1 MKCNGRLL
9 VAIAALTAGASS
21 FGAECEPVVWRQG
34 DFAGKL
40 YRQLA
45 KDGDNL
51 VLSPYGVASVCAL
64 ISTGARGATAD
75 AFAKTL
81 ELTTTNPDE
90 VSRLFAKSSQKLA
103 GTVEMSDSVWLFDGF
118 KPCDEF
124 CDRAEKV
131 FHAGVRESAGGA
143 VAMTNVNAY
152 VSERTHGKIPQLL
165 LAPPDPR
172 STLMMAVNTV
182 YLKAKWRCPFDSSA
196 TRDRQFRTLS
206 GESVTVLF
214 MHGKVYCAKY
224 AKSDG
229 FAALALPYRDSD
241 LEMLILLPDENV
253 ALSQIETSLSDPFV
267 EDVVRKL
274 ESSRDHIEEEV
285 DVAMPKFGME
295 ARHELSEVLRKMG
308 LGIAF
313 SDGADF
319 SGIAPIMPENNLG
332 LGNSVQVVNVRVD
345 EEVTEAVAATS
356 EEMIPACAPPPCHEF
371 VADRPFV
378 FMIRDAA
385 SGSLLFIGR
394 IANPAAPSAFGA
406 LSSDSSSGAAYR
418 AAAVAATLVCLA
430 GVVRAWRARRR
441 ALRST

>member
-75 AFAKTL
+75 AFAKTI

-90 VSRLFAKSSQKLA
+90 VSQLFAKSRQKLA

-118 KPCDEF
+118 KPYDEF
-124 CDRAEKV
+124 RDRAEKV
-131 FHAGVRESAGGA
+131 FRAGVRESAGGA
-143 VAMTNVNAY
+143 VAMNNVNAY

-165 LAPPDPR
+165 LAPPDHL
-172 STLMMAVNTV
+172 TAMMAVNTI
-182 YLKAKWRCPFDSSA
+182 YLKAKWRCPFDA
-196 TRDRQFRTLS
+196 FVTRDRQFKTLS
-206 GESVTVLF
+206 GESVTVPF
-214 MHGKVYCAKY
+214 MHSKVYCAKY

-253 ALSQIETSLSDPFV
+253 ALSQIETSLSDAFV

-274 ESSRDHIEEEV
+274 EPGRV

-295 ARHELSEVLRKMG
+295 VRHKLPEVLCKMG

-313 SDGADF
+313 SSGADF
-319 SGIAPIMPENNLG
+319 SGIAPVTPENNLS
-332 LGNSVQVVNVRVD
+332 LGKGVQVVNVRVD
-345 EEVTEAVAATS
+345 EEGTEAAAATAMSCVAAGV
-356 EEMIPACAPPPCHEF
+356 EPPCPEF

-378 FMIRDAA
+378 FMIKDAA

-394 IANPAAPSAFGA
+394 VANPAAPKS
-406 LSSDSSSGAAYR
+406 
-418 AAAVAATLVCLA
+418 
-430 GVVRAWRARRR
+430 
-441 ALRST
+441 RS

>member
-75 AFAKTL
+75 AFAKTI
-81 ELTTTNPDE
+81 ELTTTNPAE
-90 VSRLFAKSSQKLA
+90 VSQLFAKSRQKLA

-118 KPCDEF
+118 KPYDEF
-124 CDRAEKV
+124 RDRAEKV
-131 FHAGVRESAGGA
+131 FRAGVRESAGGA
-143 VAMTNVNAY
+143 VAMNNVNAY

-165 LAPPDPR
+165 LAPPDHL
-172 STLMMAVNTV
+172 TAMMAVNTI
-182 YLKAKWRCPFDSSA
+182 YLKAKWRCPFDA
-196 TRDRQFRTLS
+196 FVTRDRQFKTLS
-206 GESVTVLF
+206 GESVTVPF
-214 MHGKVYCAKY
+214 MHSKVYCAKY

-253 ALSQIETSLSDPFV
+253 ALSQIETSLSDSFV
-267 EDVVRKL
+267 EGVVRKL
-274 ESSRDHIEEEV
+274 EPGRV
-285 DVAMPKFGME
+285 DVAMPKFE
-295 ARHELSEVLRKMG
+295 LEVRHELPEVLCKMG

-313 SDGADF
+313 SGGADF
-319 SGIAPIMPENNLG
+319 SGIAHGKLILSKGE
-332 LGNSVQVVNVRVD
+332 QVVNVKVD
-345 EEVTEAVAATS
+345 EEGTEAAAATYITLERS
-356 EEMIPACAPPPCHEF
+356 AGVLPPCPEF

-394 IANPAAPSAFGA
+394 VANPAAPKS
-406 LSSDSSSGAAYR
+406 
-418 AAAVAATLVCLA
+418 
-430 GVVRAWRARRR
+430 
-441 ALRST
+441 RS